1 MKILLQTNNR
11 KESQLSHEFNKLNE
25 SGFEVI
31 PFGYIVSKPDSKEGW
46 FGIPPPVITLT
57 GLEDLKPSDEII
69 TRSCIPLTKL
79 IKCDRLETSID
90 KNIPSFSSTIQYD
103 SKDFDIRNIP
113 TSDFF
118 LNKKKDNW
126 NVTSIINILDYSYK
140 HLVFIKPLNDL
151 KLFSGT
157 LVPIGKTLRE
167 VLIEKNELKL
177 IKNFLELVLISKYC
191 PVIEEEIRCYAVNK
205 RVVTLSRYRFEDR
218 LDFERK
224 LEFNDP
230 HSRKI
235 KGFAQHVID
244 TVYCPCDNFT
254 IDIARL
260 DTKELKV
267 IEYNCLTTSGL
278 YEANTKDLFTA
289 LKGYYYD

>member
-11 KESQLSHEFNKLNE
+11 KESQLTHEFKKLEE

-31 PFGYIVSKPDSKEGW
+31 PFGYVVKVPDKEEGM
-46 FGIPPPVITLT
+46 FATPRSVINIT
-57 GLEDLKPSDEII
+57 GLEGIEIKDEII

-79 IKCDRLETSID
+79 LKCNKFKTNLDQ
-90 KNIPSFSSTIQYD
+90 NIPLFSHTIQYNI
-103 SKDFDIRNIP
+103 SDFDVRSMP

-118 LNKKKDNW
+118 LNKKKDHW
-126 NVTSIINILDYSYK
+126 NVTSIINVLDCTYEFP
-140 HLVFIKPLNDL
+140 VFIKPLNDL

-157 LVPIGKTLRE
+157 LIPSGKTLRE
-167 VLIEKNELKL
+167 VLIEKNELAL
-177 IKNFLELVLISKYC
+177 VNNFLELVLISNYC
-191 PVIEEEIRCYAVNK
+191 PVIEEEIRCYVVNK

-218 LDFERK
+218 LYFERK

-230 HSRKI
+230 HARKI

-260 DTKELKV
+260 GNKELKV

-278 YEANTKDLFTA
+278 YEANTYQLFNA
-289 LKGYYYD
+289 LKQYYYL

>member
-11 KESQLSHEFNKLNE
+11 KQCQLEHEFKKLTE
-25 SGFEVI
+25 SGFEVV
-31 PFGYIVSKPDSKEGW
+31 PFGYIINKPVNQQEL
-46 FGIPPPVITLT
+46 FGSLSSTISLT
-57 GLEDLKPSDEII
+57 GLEDLKPNDELI
-69 TRSCIPLTKL
+69 TRACIPLVKL
-79 IKCDRLETSID
+79 IKCDKLVSNLD

-167 VLIEKNELKL
+167 ILIEKNELKL

-191 PVIEEEIRCYAVNK
+191 PVIEEEIRCYVVNK
-205 RVVTLSRYRFEDR
+205 RVITLSRYRFEDR
-218 LDFERK
+218 LDFERS
-224 LEFNDP
+224 LEFNHP
-230 HSRKI
+230 YTRKI
-235 KGFAQHVID
+235 RSFAQHVID

-278 YEANTKDLFTA
+278 YEADTKDLFTA
-289 LKGYYYD
+289 LKEYYYD